1 MDNTSIIINKIDLLY
16 NKIKSRKEVKDNA
29 DSSDIHKSVEERAS

>member
-1 MDNTSIIINKIDLLY
+1 MDNTSIIINKINLLY

>member
-1 MDNTSIIINKIDLLY
+1 MENAAIIVSKIDLLY

>member
-1 MDNTSIIINKIDLLY
+1 MEHSTIVVGKIDLLY
-16 NKIKSRKEVKDNA
+16 NKIKSRKEENDNA